1 MSLSH
6 FVPEIVEKLEFPVI
20 STFLV
25 KHNLLTVH
33 ECYEDY
39 LKPIQMGTIS
49 RTDLMWKLLT
59 KLEKKPQEFYLAL
72 SESVNDPIKETNE
85 NHLAL
90 LKLLSS
96 EMVYK
101 SIHITLCKVTSKA
114 VRCI

>member
-20 STFLV
+20 STYLV
-25 KHNLLTVH
+25 KHNLLTIE
-33 ECYEDY
+33 ECYDDY

-49 RTDLMWKLLT
+49 RTDLIWKLLT
-59 KLEKKPQEFYLAL
+59 KVEKKPHQFYLAL
-72 SESVNDPIKETNE
+72 SESVNDSSKETNE

-96 EMVYK
+96 EMV
-101 SIHITLCKVTSKA
+101 
-114 VRCI
+114 